1 MVMIDAYTAGKM
13 TVGDETYRKDL
24 KIVKGQVVPR
34 WWRKNGHLLETAD
47 MKDILGAHPEVV
59 VVGTGYASNM
69 DIDPKLQST
78 LEQENI
84 KLIAENTHKATE
96 TFNQLH
102 SEGKN
107 VAGAFHLTC

>member
-1 MVMIDAYTAGKM
+1 MIDAYTAGKM
-13 TVGDETYRKDL
+13 TIGDETYRKDL
-24 KIVKGQVVPR
+24 KIVKGKVVPR

-47 MKDILGAHPEVV
+47 MKDILDAHPEVV

-69 DIDPKLQST
+69 RIAPELRSK

-84 KLIAENTHKATE
+84 NLIAEDTHTATE
-96 TFNQLH
+96 TFNQLY

>member
-1 MVMIDAYTAGKM
+1 MIDAYTAGKM
-13 TVGDETYRKDL
+13 TIGDETYRKDL
-24 KIVKGQVVPR
+24 KIVNGQVIPQ

-47 MKDILGAHPEVV
+47 MKDILNAHPQVV

-69 DIDPKLQST
+69 RIAPELRSK

-84 KLIAENTHKATE
+84 NLIAKDTHTATE
-96 TFNQLH
+96 TFNELC
-102 SEGKN
+102 SEGTD